1 MKTPKTIMQRK
12 HSMDN
17 DLQIRGGK
25 LDWDSHAEALGGK
38 KLLSRMKWSELLITH
53 KLMLKEK
60 HTFLQV
66 HL

>member
-1 MKTPKTIMQRK
+1 
-12 HSMDN
+12 MDN

-53 KLMLKEK
+53 NAERKA
-60 HTFLQV
+60 HIFTGSFV
-66 HL
+66 RTGH